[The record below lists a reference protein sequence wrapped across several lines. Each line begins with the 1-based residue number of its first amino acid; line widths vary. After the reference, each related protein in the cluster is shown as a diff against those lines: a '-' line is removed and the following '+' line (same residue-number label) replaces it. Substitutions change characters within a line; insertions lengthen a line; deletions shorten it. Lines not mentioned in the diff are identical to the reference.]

1 MELED
6 LKGAWKRQT
15 QQSAKELLNDE
26 DLIAMLRNKANN
38 TIDLLKK
45 SVRFE
50 LWFTVLFIMV
60 CLTVGFRTA
69 DLTIRNMSFITII
82 ISFGFVFYY
91 YKKLSLLNNLNVENK
106 SIKENLT
113 NLITQFEKFI
123 WFYRWGYNILVPIA
137 LLAGAFAGIQVSSE
151 KDFVQLALQIKLW
164 AILIVILVPITV
176 LLNFGMKWYLK
187 KLYGNHLSRLHSLLL
202 ELQD

>member
-1 MELED
+1 MDLED

-50 LWFTVLFIMV
+50 LWFTVLFIIV
-60 CLTVGFRTA
+60 CLAVGFKTA
-69 DLTIRNMSFITII
+69 DQTIRNISFITSI
-82 ISFGFVFYY
+82 ISCGFAFYY

-113 NLITQFEKFI
+113 QLITQFEKFI
-123 WFYRWGYNILVPIA
+123 WFYRWGYNILIPIA

-164 AILIVILVPITV
+164 AILIVILVPIAV
-176 LLNFGMKWYLK
+176 LLNFVMKWYLK
-187 KLYGNHLSRLHSLLL
+187 KLYGNYLSRLHSLLQ